1 MTGTSDADDR
11 AQIIRVGASALD
23 SNGTGS
29 PANQSAAG
37 ISGVRHG

>member
-11 AQIIRVGASALD
+11 VQMIRVGASAFD

-29 PANQSAAG
+29 PADQSAAG